1 MSSVASA
8 AARSEAAKASDR
20 PEPTNH
26 TAVNKPHRSFG
37 TVIAPYLFVAPA
49 FIVVFVFVVL
59 AALNTFRLAFT
70 DSTLLKPGKFVGFQN
85 FIDLFQDEYFLTAL
99 LNSSLYVVCVV
110 PFMVILPLILANLV
124 KGNGRIM
131 GFFRTAFYM
140 PVVMSAVVVGMIWTN
155 LLDSQG
161 LINSI
166 LKGAGIIEEA
176 IPFLTNRWGIL
187 FSSILKGAGIIEEAI
202 PFLTNR
208 WGILFS
214 SMFVTIWL
222 GLGYYMVIYL
232 TALANIDESLY
243 EAAALDGAGPVRQFV
258 SVTMPGVRS
267 TMVLIMMLSTISAFR
282 VFNEVYVLTNG
293 TAGPGGMDMT
303 MSMLIKNEGTGIQA
317 RTGYA
322 SAISLVVL
330 VIVGTLLIIQQIIQ
344 KRGED

>member
-1 MSSVASA
+1 MSSVAPA
-8 AARSEAAKASDR
+8 AARPEAAKASDR

-187 FSSILKGAGIIEEAI
+187 FSS
-202 PFLTNR
+202 
-208 WGILFS
+208 
-214 SMFVTIWL
+214 MFVTIWL

>member
-187 FSSILKGAGIIEEAI
+187 FSS
-202 PFLTNR
+202 
-208 WGILFS
+208 
-214 SMFVTIWL
+214 MFVTIWL

-282 VFNEVYVLTNG
+282 VFNEGYVLTNG

>member
-1 MSSVASA
+1 MSSVAPAGAWSV
-8 AARSEAAKASDR
+8 AAKASDR

-85 FIDLFQDEYFLTAL
+85 FIDLFHDEYFLTAL

-166 LKGAGIIEEA
+166 LKGAGIID
-176 IPFLTNRWGIL
+176 
-187 FSSILKGAGIIEEAI
+187 EAI

-243 EAAALDGAGPVRQFV
+243 EAAALDGAGPVRQFI

>member
-8 AARSEAAKASDR
+8 AARSEATKASDR

-187 FSSILKGAGIIEEAI
+187 FSS
-202 PFLTNR
+202 
-208 WGILFS
+208 
-214 SMFVTIWL
+214 MFVTIWL

>member
-187 FSSILKGAGIIEEAI
+187 FSS
-202 PFLTNR
+202 
-208 WGILFS
+208 
-214 SMFVTIWL
+214 MFVTIWL

>member
-85 FIDLFQDEYFLTAL
+85 FIDLFHDEYFLTAL

-166 LKGAGIIEEA
+166 LKGAGIID
-176 IPFLTNRWGIL
+176 
-187 FSSILKGAGIIEEAI
+187 EAI

-243 EAAALDGAGPVRQFV
+243 EAAALDGAGPVRQFI

-267 TMVLIMMLSTISAFR
+267 TMVLDHDAVHHLGVPRLQRGLRAHQR
-282 VFNEVYVLTNG
+282 HGGPRRHGHDDVDAHQERRYRHPGPYRLCERHL
-293 TAGPGGMDMT
+293 AGRAGHRRHAADHPADHPE
-303 MSMLIKNEGTGIQA
+303 EG
-317 RTGYA
+317 
-322 SAISLVVL
+322 
-330 VIVGTLLIIQQIIQ
+330 
-344 KRGED
+344 

>member
-8 AARSEAAKASDR
+8 AARSAAAKASDR

-85 FIDLFQDEYFLTAL
+85 FIDLFHDEYFLTAL

-166 LKGAGIIEEA
+166 LKGAGIID
-176 IPFLTNRWGIL
+176 
-187 FSSILKGAGIIEEAI
+187 EAI

-243 EAAALDGAGPVRQFV
+243 EAAALDGAGPVRQFI

>member
-187 FSSILKGAGIIEEAI
+187 FSS
-202 PFLTNR
+202 
-208 WGILFS
+208 
-214 SMFVTIWL
+214 MFVTIWL

-293 TAGPGGMDMT
+293 TAGPGGMDRT

>member
-1 MSSVASA
+1 MSSVAPA

-187 FSSILKGAGIIEEAI
+187 FSS
-202 PFLTNR
+202 
-208 WGILFS
+208 
-214 SMFVTIWL
+214 MFVTIWL

>member
-1 MSSVASA
+1 MSSAANAATRAEVSSGASA
-8 AARSEAAKASDR
+8 R

-26 TAVNKPHRSFG
+26 KAPAARRHRSFG
-37 TVIAPYLFVAPA
+37 TMIAPYLFVAPA
-49 FIVVFVFVVL
+49 FLVVFVFVVL

-70 DSTLLKPGKFVGFQN
+70 DSTLLVPGKFVGFEN
-85 FIDLFQDEYFLTAL
+85 FIRLFHDEYFLTAL

-110 PFMVILPLILANLV
+110 PFMVILPLVLANLV
-124 KGNGRIM
+124 KGNSRIM
-131 GFFRTAFYM
+131 GFFRTSFYM

-161 LINSI
+161 LVNSV
-166 LKGAGIIEEA
+166 LKGSGFIDKA
-176 IPFLTNRWGIL
+176 IPFLTD
-187 FSSILKGAGIIEEAI
+187 
-202 PFLTNR
+202 R

-222 GLGYYMVIYL
+222 GMGYYMVIYL

-243 EAAALDGAGPVRQFV
+243 EASALDGAGPIRQFV

-267 TMVLIMMLSTISAFR
+267 TMILIMMLSTIAAFR

-330 VIVGTLLIIQQIIQ
+330 VIVGAMLIIQQIIQ
-344 KRGED
+344 KRSED

>member
-187 FSSILKGAGIIEEAI
+187 FSS
-202 PFLTNR
+202 
-208 WGILFS
+208 
-214 SMFVTIWL
+214 MFVTIWL

-330 VIVGTLLIIQQIIQ
+330 VVVGTLLIIQQIIQ

>member
-49 FIVVFVFVVL
+49 FIGVFVFVVL

-161 LINSI
+161 LIN
-166 LKGAGIIEEA
+166 
-176 IPFLTNRWGIL
+176 
-187 FSSILKGAGIIEEAI
+187 SILKGAGIIEEAI

>member
-85 FIDLFQDEYFLTAL
+85 FIDLFHDEYFLTAL

-166 LKGAGIIEEA
+166 LKGAGIID
-176 IPFLTNRWGIL
+176 
-187 FSSILKGAGIIEEAI
+187 EAI

-243 EAAALDGAGPVRQFV
+243 EAAALDGAGPVRQFI

>member
-8 AARSEAAKASDR
+8 AAWSEAAKASDR

-187 FSSILKGAGIIEEAI
+187 FSS
-202 PFLTNR
+202 
-208 WGILFS
+208 
-214 SMFVTIWL
+214 MFVTIWL

>member
-20 PEPTNH
+20 PEPPNH
-26 TAVNKPHRSFG
+26 TAVNNPHRRFG
-37 TVIAPYLFVAPA
+37 TVIAPYLFVTPA

-161 LINSI
+161 LIN
-166 LKGAGIIEEA
+166 
-176 IPFLTNRWGIL
+176 
-187 FSSILKGAGIIEEAI
+187 SILKGAGIIEEAI

>member
-131 GFFRTAFYM
+131 GFFRTAFYV

-161 LINSI
+161 LIN
-166 LKGAGIIEEA
+166 
-176 IPFLTNRWGIL
+176 
-187 FSSILKGAGIIEEAI
+187 SILKGAGIIEEAI

>member
-1 MSSVASA
+1 MSSV

-187 FSSILKGAGIIEEAI
+187 FSS
-202 PFLTNR
+202 
-208 WGILFS
+208 
-214 SMFVTIWL
+214 MFVTIWL

-243 EAAALDGAGPVRQFV
+243 EAGAGPVRQFI

-303 MSMLIKNEGTGIQA
+303 MSMLTKNEGTGIQA

>member
-1 MSSVASA
+1 MTHA
-8 AARSEAAKASDR
+8 AQAATRPEAVKASGR
-20 PEPTNH
+20 PEPTNDRRGGKK
-26 TAVNKPHRSFG
+26 NHRG
-37 TVIAPYLFVAPA
+37 ALTVIAPYLFVLPA
-49 FIVVFVFVVL
+49 FLVVFVFVVL

-70 DSTLLKPGKFVGFQN
+70 DSTLLRPGKFVGIAN
-85 FIDLFQDEYFLTAL
+85 FVELFHDEYFLTAL
-99 LNSSLYVVCVV
+99 LNSTLYVVCVV

-166 LKGAGIIEEA
+166 LKTLHIVKES
-176 IPFLTNRWGIL
+176 IPFLTDRWLLL
-187 FSSILKGAGIIEEAI
+187 FSA
-202 PFLTNR
+202 
-208 WGILFS
+208 
-214 SMFVTIWL
+214 MFVTIWL

-267 TMVLIMMLSTISAFR
+267 TMILIMMLSTIAAFR

-303 MSMLIKNEGTGIQA
+303 MSMLIKQEGTGIQA

-330 VIVGTLLIIQQIIQ
+330 VIVGTMLIIQQIIQ
-344 KRGED
+344 KKTEE

>member
-8 AARSEAAKASDR
+8 AARSKAAKASDR

-85 FIDLFQDEYFLTAL
+85 FIDLFHDEYFLTAL

-166 LKGAGIIEEA
+166 LKGAGIID
-176 IPFLTNRWGIL
+176 
-187 FSSILKGAGIIEEAI
+187 EAI

-243 EAAALDGAGPVRQFV
+243 EAAALDGAGPVRQFI

>member
-1 MSSVASA
+1 M
-8 AARSEAAKASDR
+8 
-20 PEPTNH
+20 
-26 TAVNKPHRSFG
+26 
-37 TVIAPYLFVAPA
+37 APA

-99 LNSSLYVVCVV
+99 LNSSLYVVCIV

-187 FSSILKGAGIIEEAI
+187 FSS
-202 PFLTNR
+202 
-208 WGILFS
+208 
-214 SMFVTIWL
+214 MFVTIWL

-243 EAAALDGAGPVRQFV
+243 EAAALDGAGPVRRFV
-258 SVTMPGVRS
+258 MVTMPGVRS

-317 RTGYA
+317 RTGYP

-330 VIVGTLLIIQQIIQ
+330 VIVGTLLIQRVIPR
-344 KRGED
+344 RGVRTDEDRR